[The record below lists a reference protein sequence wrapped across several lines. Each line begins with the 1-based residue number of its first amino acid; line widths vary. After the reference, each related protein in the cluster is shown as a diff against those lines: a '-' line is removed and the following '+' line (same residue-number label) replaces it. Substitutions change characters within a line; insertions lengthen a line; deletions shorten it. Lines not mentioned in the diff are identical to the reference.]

1 MSLSDPSA
9 VPDAASVTRN
19 RLVLVVYTSAIFVS
33 ALLLFSVQPLFTKM
47 VLPRL
52 GGSPAVWSVAMV
64 FFQSLLLGGYA
75 YAHYLMQLRNRMLPV
90 VIHLVLLVVALL
102 TLPLSIAG
110 GWGEPPTSGYAF
122 WLLGLFAVSI
132 GLPFF
137 ALAANNPLLQAWFVR
152 TGHPNGPDP
161 YFLYASSNI
170 GSFLALLSYPV
181 LLEPMFTLRTQN
193 LIWTGGYGLLIV
205 LIAACGVLLLRSP
218 VMAVA
223 DVGAEAIDAPAPPW
237 ILRARW
243 IFLAA
248 VPSGL
253 LIAVTAHISTDVAAA
268 PLLWVLPLS
277 LYLLTWVLV
286 FQSRPLLPHKWIL
299 LLQPLAIAGVIVLLA
314 VGGEQNLLLTLGGHQ
329 LCFFVIAMA
338 CHGELARTR
347 PAAKYL
353 TGFYVALSFGGMVG
367 GLFAGLIAPFTFS
380 WIAEYPIL
388 LACAALCRPPGGN
401 ERLARWSNWYWPLL
415 AVLAV
420 ALIAPTYNTGKV
432 FTWLDTNRVWVIGAV
447 GVLSA
452 LLALGLNAN
461 RWKIFATVAVA
472 LALIRAYPSDD
483 GRVETVRSFFGVH
496 KIVVTSN
503 GQYHVLMHGTTI
515 YGAEKYQNDD
525 GTPVTGRPEPI
536 TYYHKDGGIG
546 QAIAAMRER
555 KGGPLRV
562 AVIGLGSGTLAC
574 ASEPGET
581 WKFFEIDQTMVD
593 TAKDP
598 KYFTYISKCEP
609 DMKPVIGD
617 ARLTFAKEAAG
628 TLRPDHRRR
637 LFVGCDPD
645 PSRDRGGDGDLQGQ
659 AGAAGRCGDAC
670 VQPASRTGQRRGRHR
685 RRQRSQ
691 ELGLQRGY
699 QPRRGIHL
707 LDHGGGLGARGGRC
721 RQAGVVGPM
730 GTDRSRRQPAGL
742 DRRLL
747 QRARRGV
754 AAAEEGRG
762 VSLKRT
768 IRRLVRNHSRL
779 SLLAAR
785 HDQPE
790 TIVKKLALSF
800 MAGAGALLATS
811 AFAAPLSNGLT
822 ALPDSNI
829 EQVRMVCNEN
839 GRCWRERSERRVIV
853 REFLR

>member
-1 MSLSDPSA
+1 MTCLTPHCPSCRPMLHCSHPAPCRNLAAGISRIQAGVFMSLPMPSA
-9 VPDAASVTRN
+9 ADQPSIRRN
-19 RLVLVVYTSAIFVS
+19 RLVLIVYTSAIFVS

-75 YAHYLMQLRNRMLPV
+75 YAHYLMQLRNRIIPV
-90 VIHLVLLVVALL
+90 IVHLVLLVIALL
-102 TLPLSIAG
+102 TLPLSIAS
-110 GWGEPPTSGYAF
+110 GWGDPPTSGYAF

-193 LIWTGGYGLLIV
+193 LIWTGGYGLLII
-205 LIAACGVLLLRSP
+205 LIASCGVLLLRSP
-218 VMAVA
+218 A
-223 DVGAEAIDAPAPPW
+223 DAGALNLPADDADAPAPSW

-253 LIAVTAHISTDVAAA
+253 LIAVTAHISPDVAAA

-286 FQSRPLLPHKWIL
+286 FQSRPLLPHKWML
-299 LLQPLAIAGVIVLLA
+299 ALQPLAVAGVIALLA

-367 GLFAGLIAPFTFS
+367 GLFAGLIAPYSFS

-388 LACAALCRPPGGN
+388 LALAALCRPPGGE
-401 ERLARWSNWYWPLL
+401 ERFPRWSSWYWPLL

-420 ALIAPTYNTGKV
+420 ALIAPSYSDGKV
-432 FTWLDTNRVWVIGAV
+432 MTWLDEHRVWMIGAV

-461 RWKIFATVAVA
+461 RWKIFATVVVA
-472 LALIRAYPSDD
+472 LVLIRAYPSDD

-496 KIVVTSN
+496 KIVVTPH

-515 YGAEKYQNDD
+515 HGAEKFQNDD

-536 TYYHKDGGIG
+536 TYYHRDGGIG
-546 QAIAAMRER
+546 QAIAAIRER
-555 KGGPLRV
+555 KGAPLRV
-562 AVIGLGSGTLAC
+562 AVIGLGAGTLAC
-574 ASEPGET
+574 ASKPGES
-581 WKFFEIDQTMVD
+581 WRFFEIDQTMVD
-593 TAKDP
+593 TARDP
-598 KYFTYISKCEP
+598 KYFTYIQVCEP
-609 DMKPVIGD
+609 NLQPVIAD
-617 ARLTFAKEAAG
+617 ARLTFAREPDAIYDLIIVDAYSSDAIPIHLATEEAMEIYKRKLAPQG
-628 TLRPDHRRR
+628 AVLMHVSNRHLELSSVVVGIADANDMKSWVYSEDSGRDNEYIFSTSVVVSAREEADVGKLASSDKWALTEAEDHQRVWTDDYSNVLGAVWRR
-637 LFVGCDPD
+637 L
-645 PSRDRGGDGDLQGQ
+645 RDG
-659 AGAAGRCGDAC
+659 
-670 VQPASRTGQRRGRHR
+670 
-685 RRQRSQ
+685 
-691 ELGLQRGY
+691 
-699 QPRRGIHL
+699 
-707 LDHGGGLGARGGRC
+707 
-721 RQAGVVGPM
+721 
-730 GTDRSRRQPAGL
+730 
-742 DRRLL
+742 
-747 QRARRGV
+747 
-754 AAAEEGRG
+754 EE
-762 VSLKRT
+762 
-768 IRRLVRNHSRL
+768 
-779 SLLAAR
+779 
-785 HDQPE
+785 Q
-790 TIVKKLALSF
+790 
-800 MAGAGALLATS
+800 
-811 AFAAPLSNGLT
+811 
-822 ALPDSNI
+822 
-829 EQVRMVCNEN
+829 
-839 GRCWRERSERRVIV
+839 
-853 REFLR
+853 

>member
-1 MSLSDPSA
+1 MNSPDRSA
-9 VPDAASVTRN
+9 VTDQHSIRRN
-19 RLVLVVYTSAIFVS
+19 RLVLIVYTSAIFVS

-64 FFQSLLLGGYA
+64 FFQSLLLAGYA
-75 YAHYLMQLRNRMLPV
+75 YAHYLMQIRNRMIPV
-90 VIHLVLLVVALL
+90 AVHLVLLGIALL

-122 WLLGLFAVSI
+122 WLLGLFVVSI

-181 LLEPMFTLRTQN
+181 LLEPLFTLRTQN
-193 LIWTGGYGLLIV
+193 LLWTSGYGLLIV
-205 LIAACGVLLLRSP
+205 LIASCGLLLLRSP
-218 VMAVA
+218 ANAAV
-223 DVGAEAIDAPAPPW
+223 DMPTAETDAPAPPW

-286 FQSRPLLPHKWIL
+286 FQSRPLLPHKWML
-299 LLQPLAIAGVIVLLA
+299 MLQPLAIAGVIVLLA
-314 VGGEQNLLLTLGGHQ
+314 FGGEQNLLLTLGGHQ
-329 LCFFVIAMA
+329 VCFFVIAMA

-367 GLFAGLIAPFTFS
+367 GLFAGLIAPYTFS

-388 LACAALCRPPGGN
+388 LALAALCRPPGGK
-401 ERLARWSNWYWPLL
+401 ERLPRWSSWYWPFL

-420 ALIAPTYNTGKV
+420 ALIAPSYSEGKIS
-432 FTWLDTNRVWVIGAV
+432 TWLDEHRVWVIGAV
-447 GVLSA
+447 GMLSA

-461 RWKIFATVAVA
+461 RWKIFATVVVA
-472 LALIRAYPSDD
+472 LVLIRAYPADE

-496 KIVVTSN
+496 KIVVTPR

-515 YGAEKYQNDD
+515 HGAEKFQNDD
-525 GTPVTGRPEPI
+525 GTPISGRPEPI

-546 QAIAAMRER
+546 QAIAAVRER

-562 AVIGLGSGTLAC
+562 AVIGLGAGTLTC
-574 ASEPGET
+574 ASEPGEN
-581 WKFFEIDQTMVD
+581 WKFFEIDQSMVD
-593 TAKDP
+593 TARDP
-598 KYFTYISKCEP
+598 KYFTYIRNCEP
-609 DMKPVIGD
+609 DLKPVIGD
-617 ARLTFAKEAAG
+617 ARLTFAKEPDGIYDLIIVDAYSSDAIPIHLATEEAMKIYEAKLAAQG
-628 TLRPDHRRR
+628 AVVMHVSNRHLELSSVVVGIAEANDLKSWVYNEDSGRDNEYIFSTSVVVSAREEADVGRLASSEQWALEEADEKQRVWTDDYSNVLGAVLRR
-637 LFVGCDPD
+637 L
-645 PSRDRGGDGDLQGQ
+645 RDG
-659 AGAAGRCGDAC
+659 
-670 VQPASRTGQRRGRHR
+670 
-685 RRQRSQ
+685 
-691 ELGLQRGY
+691 
-699 QPRRGIHL
+699 
-707 LDHGGGLGARGGRC
+707 
-721 RQAGVVGPM
+721 
-730 GTDRSRRQPAGL
+730 
-742 DRRLL
+742 
-747 QRARRGV
+747 
-754 AAAEEGRG
+754 
-762 VSLKRT
+762 
-768 IRRLVRNHSRL
+768 
-779 SLLAAR
+779 
-785 HDQPE
+785 
-790 TIVKKLALSF
+790 
-800 MAGAGALLATS
+800 
-811 AFAAPLSNGLT
+811 
-822 ALPDSNI
+822 
-829 EQVRMVCNEN
+829 EQ
-839 GRCWRERSERRVIV
+839 
-853 REFLR
+853 